1 MDKIIE
7 AMEKEY
13 QKIYENRVKIEELN
27 KKKVEMKPRLW
38 EEATGTVDQK
48 KDYIRSR
55 VSDYNM
61 DIHLLEAKIEYSYNL
76 IKVLDYKLV
85 YHE

>member
-55 VSDYNM
+55 TSDYNM
-61 DIHLLEAKIEYSYNL
+61 DIHLLEAQIEYSYNL